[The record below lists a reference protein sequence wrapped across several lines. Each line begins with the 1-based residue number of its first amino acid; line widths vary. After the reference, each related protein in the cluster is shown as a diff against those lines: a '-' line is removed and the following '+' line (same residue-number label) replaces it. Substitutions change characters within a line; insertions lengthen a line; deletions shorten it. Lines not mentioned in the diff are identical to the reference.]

1 MSSVDPVRAIR
12 RLNDRLHSGK
22 ARQSQSLWKDLL
34 TWCIDLLTCMIYWD
48 CKMQKPFDHGPGKSR
63 SRKIS
68 LAEGREKI
76 LVCLFPSLRTN
87 GYKSTRTG
95 TNLTIYQ
102 DTGKI
107 NISYDGQSSCLDFP
121 YLAKE
126 IEKTQPFL
134 SLTNLPNEKQKR
146 TFSAS
151 PFFW

>member
-1 MSSVDPVRAIR
+1 
-12 RLNDRLHSGK
+12 
-22 ARQSQSLWKDLL
+22 
-34 TWCIDLLTCMIYWD
+34 MIYWD

-63 SRKIS
+63 SRKFPRRKNLRVS
-68 LAEGREKI
+68 
-76 LVCLFPSLRTN
+76 FPSSILRTN
-87 GYKSTRTG
+87 WYKNWYKSKMEPKYVPDVID
-95 TNLTIYQ
+95 IYQ